1 MAKRLEDKVV
11 CITGAGRG
19 LGRALALA
27 FDAEGARL
35 ALGARTSPEIDEL
48 AQQCHDAIAV
58 QTDVRIAGEV
68 QSLIDA
74 TVGEFG
80 RIDVMINNAGLAVYG
95 AVGTY
100 TPNEI
105 EAMLDTNVKG
115 VIHGCQAA
123 FNVMKDQRGGFI
135 INISSIAGKLHLP
148 NESVY
153 CASKWA
159 VTGYTGV
166 LAMEARKHN
175 IRVCNVCPGGI
186 DTPFWATQEVLPFP
200 SHLDPER
207 DFMRP
212 EEVARSVVELVCT
225 SGAYVVSEIVMQ
237 PLITT

>member
-1 MAKRLEDKVV
+1 M
-11 CITGAGRG
+11 
-19 LGRALALA
+19 ALA

-35 ALGARTSPEIDEL
+35 SLGARTSPEIDEL

-105 EAMLDTNVKG
+105 EAILDTNVKG

-123 FNVMKDQRGGFI
+123 FNVMKEQRGGFI
-135 INISSIAGKLHLP
+135 INISSIAGSCTCPTRACTAPPSGPSPATPGSWRWRPANTTSACVTSAPAASTRRSGPPKRCCPSPATSTPSATL
-148 NESVY
+148 
-153 CASKWA
+153 CALRRSPGPWWSWSA
-159 VTGYTGV
+159 P
-166 LAMEARKHN
+166 LA
-175 IRVCNVCPGGI
+175 P
-186 DTPFWATQEVLPFP
+186 
-200 SHLDPER
+200 
-207 DFMRP
+207 
-212 EEVARSVVELVCT
+212 T
-225 SGAYVVSEIVMQ
+225 S
-237 PLITT
+237 